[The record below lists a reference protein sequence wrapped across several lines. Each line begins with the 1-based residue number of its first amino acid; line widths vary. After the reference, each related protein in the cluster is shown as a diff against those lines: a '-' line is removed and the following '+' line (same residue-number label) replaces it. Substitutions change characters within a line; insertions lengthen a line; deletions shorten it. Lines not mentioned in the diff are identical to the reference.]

1 MENTNRVN
9 RRSFLRQ
16 SALALGA
23 LGIPQ
28 FVPSF
33 ALGKQGGVAPSE
45 RIVLGFIGTGKQ
57 SKGLMNAFLNK
68 SDTQVVAGCDVDK
81 LKLARSKKITEDFYA
96 KKTDKPT
103 FKGYECY
110 GDFRELTARSDI
122 DAVVIATPDHW
133 HALNT
138 VQAARAGKDI
148 YCEKPLSW
156 SIDEGKAMV
165 KAVQR
170 YRRIFQTGSMQ
181 RSDEKFRFACEL
193 VRNGYIGDIKHII
206 VNIGGPPGPCDLPAE
221 PQPDYLDWNMWVG
234 PAHFRPYNHVLSPHI
249 SEDHYPRW
257 RDYIPFGGGAMTDWG
272 AHHFDIAQWG
282 LGMDRNGPVE
292 VVSPDQ
298 SDFKVLTYR
307 YANGVT
313 MVRDDKYEGKPVKG
327 VLFIGSKGKVEVNRS
342 FLRTWPEELIKQKL
356 SSQDIHLYK
365 STNHQQDFLQAMR
378 TRKQPICDVEIG
390 FSTVVVCHL
399 GNIVYRIKRSLKW
412 DPQKLQLA
420 QPDSE
425 AQQLFGRTMRSPWRL

>member
-1 MENTNRVN
+1 MENTNHVN
-9 RRSFLRQ
+9 RRSFLKQ

-28 FVPSF
+28 FVPSL

-57 SKGLMNAFLNK
+57 STGLMNAFLNIPE
-68 SDTQVVAGCDVDK
+68 TQVVAGCDVDK

-96 KKTDKPT
+96 KKTDKT
-103 FKGYECY
+103 AFKGYKCY
-110 GDFRELTARSDI
+110 EDFRELTARADI

-133 HALNT
+133 HALNA

-170 YRRIFQTGSMQ
+170 YRRVFQTGSMQ
-181 RSDEKFRFACEL
+181 RSMEKFRTACEL
-193 VRNGYIGDIKHII
+193 VRNGYIGDIKHIV
-206 VNIGGPPGPCDLPAE
+206 VNVGGPPIPCDLPAE
-221 PQPDYLDWNMWVG
+221 TKPDYLDWNMWVG
-234 PAHFRPYNHVLSPHI
+234 PARLRPYSHVLSPHI
-249 SEDHYPRW
+249 SEDIYPHW
-257 RDYIPFGGGAMTDWG
+257 RDYIPFGGGFMTDWG
-272 AHHFDIAQWG
+272 AHHFDIAQWA

-292 VVSPDQ
+292 IISPDQ
-298 SDFKVLTYR
+298 SEFKVLTYK
-307 YANGVT
+307 YASGVT
-313 MVRDDKYEGKPVKG
+313 MVRDETYKGDPVKG
-327 VLFIGSKGKVEVNRS
+327 ILFIGSKGKVEVSRRH
-342 FLRTWPEELIKQKL
+342 LRTWPEDLIKQKIGP
-356 SSQDIHLYK
+356 QDVHLYK

-390 FSTVVVCHL
+390 FSSAVVCHL